1 MARCSGSEIR
11 LTGSRVSIIRSV
23 DPSATKSAKVLA

>member
-1 MARCSGSEIR
+1 MARYSESEIH

-23 DPSATKSAKVLA
+23 DPSATKSAEVLA